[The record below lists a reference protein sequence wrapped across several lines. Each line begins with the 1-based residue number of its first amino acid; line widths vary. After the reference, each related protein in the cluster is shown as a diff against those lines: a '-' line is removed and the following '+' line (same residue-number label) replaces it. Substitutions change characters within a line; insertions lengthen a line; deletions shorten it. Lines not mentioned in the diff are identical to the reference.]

1 MSHDMGCVVLGKLHY
16 PESMLC
22 VLRRT
27 LYTANESLRDA
38 MLPIATSVPA
48 EERYS
53 GRPGINILRISETGA
68 AC

>member
-1 MSHDMGCVVLGKLHY
+1 MGCVVLGKLHY

-38 MLPIATSVPA
+38 MLHSNISTS
-48 EERYS
+48 
-53 GRPGINILRISETGA
+53 GGA
-68 AC
+68 L